1 MCLIMNNA
9 ATSLSSETSLV
20 NSPPPSASVP
30 RWAGPS
36 PERDQ
41 RIRDALPLVR
51 HIAEE
56 LRRRYTLSMPFEDL
70 YALGVTGLVRAMSR
84 FDSSRQTSFTT
95 FAYHRIRGAILD
107 GLRRSD
113 RQYSFDMRNRLRA
126 ERRANDLLKKRAA
139 DSPADPSASTHEKL
153 ADLESILSDL
163 ATIHIAS
170 SATSADAEAM
180 TPDPD
185 EEAHQRWM
193 ARRVQRAIES
203 LPQKERQVVELYYYG
218 DDSFGDI
225 AGKLGMSRPW
235 AYRLHERALVSL
247 RAALADLAE
256 EETTCTR

>member
-1 MCLIMNNA
+1 MNNVA
-9 ATSLSSETSLV
+9 ASIPSNASFIH
-20 NSPPPSASVP
+20 SPSTPASVA
-30 RWAGPS
+30 RWAEPS

-126 ERRANDLLKKRAA
+126 ERRATDLLKKRAA
-139 DSPADPSASTHEKL
+139 GGPPDPGASPQEKL
-153 ADLESILSDL
+153 ADLESILSEL

-170 SATSADAEAM
+170 SATPADADAM

-185 EEAHQRWM
+185 EEAHQRWI

-203 LPQKERQVVELYYYG
+203 LPEKERQVVELYYYG
-218 DDSFGDI
+218 DDSFGEV
-225 AGKLGMSRPW
+225 AEKLGMSRPW
-235 AYRLHERALVSL
+235 AYRLHERALHSL
-247 RAALADLAE
+247 RGALADLAD
-256 EETTCTR
+256 EETP